1 MMIVLKAHITI
12 EPGYRA
18 QFVGHM
24 QTLIRASLSEQG
36 YISFGCYEDVTAPNS
51 FIVLAEW
58 ETRAALDEHEQS
70 EHVAAFKT
78 NVRSMIASRRETI
91 VYEVSHVGGLS

>member
-1 MMIVLKAHITI
+1 MILLKAQISI

-24 QTLIRASLSEQG
+24 QTLTRASLNEEG
-36 YISFGCYEDVTAPNS
+36 CLSFGCYEDVTAPNS

-58 ETRAALDEHEQS
+58 ESRAALDLHEQS
-70 EHVAAFKT
+70 AHVAAFKASIG
-78 NVRSMIASRRETI
+78 SMIASRRETL
-91 VYEVSHVGGLS
+91 VYTVSHVGGLS